1 MNRGNTGSRKNIIFV
16 GVALGMLAAA
26 ASQTIV
32 SPALPVI
39 VAELGGV
46 EHYSWVATSTLLA
59 SAISIPLVGKLSD
72 IYGHRGFY
80 IGGLVVFML
89 GSILAGAAQNFWWLI
104 GARVLQGVGMGTV
117 LPLAQTILGD
127 ILSPRERGKY
137 MGYLGGIFG
146 VASISGPLLGG
157 WITDNFSWRW
167 LFYINLPI
175 GIAALAFVVSYLHLP
190 HTSKKHSLDYLGF
203 ITLGLGL
210 VAVLLATSWGGTQYP
225 WGSWQILSLYV
236 GGAVMLAI
244 FIINERYAE
253 EPVIPLRLWTSP
265 IFTLSNIANMAVSMG
280 MFGALYYI
288 PVFAQGVLGVSVT
301 NSGTIT
307 IPLMASMI
315 LVSIVVGRLIT
326 RTGRYKGFILA
337 GTLIMV
343 LGYVLLT
350 QLGYDSSQNNV
361 RLDLIVVGVG
371 LGAVLQTYTLIVQNA
386 VSRENLGV
394 ATATTQFSRSVGATV
409 GIALFGTILT
419 SGLKTEIPR
428 YLPPGASSD
437 QAQQLSSG
445 SNIGSLFD
453 PTAIAQLP
461 DAVATGIREGL
472 AVAMHQV
479 YVVGVPIVAV
489 AFIASLFIK
498 ELPLRTKAFADED
511 VGQEISRSIDQG
523 VPEAAQTAIIQT
535 NDRIDP
541 LPLTTATQTYVAK
554 RPDSAEEES
563 LSPNAAISQTTPAT
577 NGYIASLKRYP
588 ELRLYADEPDHLQK
602 IAKWLD
608 NMPLEKRRGIQREV
622 AYIGAETAA
631 ERPSTL
637 REWKQ
642 SIVKLERVVR
652 PVDLP
657 PGRER
662 WTLSGILSSEEMYVP
677 LGELIERDKVRA
689 SLLALLRL

>member
-1 MNRGNTGSRKNIIFV
+1 MNRGNTSSHKNVIFV

-39 VAELGGV
+39 ISELGGV

-59 SAISIPLVGKLSD
+59 SAITIPLVGKLSD

-89 GSILAGAAQNFWWLI
+89 GSILAGAAQNFWWLV
-104 GARVLQGVGMGTV
+104 GARAIQGFGMGAV

-137 MGYLGGIFG
+137 MGYLGGVFG

-175 GIAALAFVVSYLHLP
+175 GIAALAFVISYLHLP
-190 HTSKKHSLDYLGF
+190 HVSKKHSLDYLGF
-203 ITLGLGL
+203 VTLGLGL

-225 WGSWQILSLYV
+225 WGSWQILFLYA
-236 GGAVMLAI
+236 GGALMLAI

-265 IFTLSNIANMAVSMG
+265 IFTLSNIANVAVSMA
-280 MFGALYYI
+280 MFGAIYYI

-337 GTLIMV
+337 GTLVMI

-350 QLGYDSSQNNV
+350 QLGYDSSQNDV

-419 SGLKTEIPR
+419 SGLKTEMPK
-428 YLPPGASSD
+428 YLPSGTSNG

-445 SNIGSLFD
+445 SDIGSLFD
-453 PTAIAQLP
+453 PTAMAQLP

-511 VGQEISRSIDQG
+511 ADKEMPRSANQNAA
-523 VPEAAQTAIIQT
+523 EAAHTSIPWT
-535 NDRIDP
+535 NGRTDP
-541 LPLTTATQTYVAK
+541 LPISRVPNMDSEATGDFYTTRQAAQEEMLRSLEVIERHYSLDPQLLEHVREAFLHD
-554 RPDSAEEES
+554 RPPWVMPLADFLQRAAQKAEE
-563 LSPNAAISQTTPAT
+563 
-577 NGYIASLKRYP
+577 R
-588 ELRLYADEPDHLQK
+588 
-602 IAKWLD
+602 
-608 NMPLEKRRGIQREV
+608 
-622 AYIGAETAA
+622 
-631 ERPSTL
+631 
-637 REWKQ
+637 
-642 SIVKLERVVR
+642 
-652 PVDLP
+652 
-657 PGRER
+657 
-662 WTLSGILSSEEMYVP
+662 
-677 LGELIERDKVRA
+677 
-689 SLLALLRL
+689 

>member
-1 MNRGNTGSRKNIIFV
+1 MGNNGSAHKNVIFV
-16 GVALGMLAAA
+16 GLMLGMLVAAV
-26 ASQTIV
+26 SQTIV
-32 SPALPVI
+32 SPAMPVI
-39 VAELGGV
+39 VSELGGI
-46 EHYSWVATSTLLA
+46 EHYSWIATSALLV
-59 SAISIPLVGKLSD
+59 SAVTVPVIGKLSD
-72 IYGHRGFY
+72 IYGRRGFY
-80 IGGLVVFML
+80 IAGIAVFML
-89 GSILAGAAQNFWWLI
+89 GSILAGAAQGFWWLV
-104 GARVLQGVGMGTV
+104 GARAVQGFGMGTIM
-117 LPLAQTILGD
+117 PLSQTIIGD
-127 ILSPRERGKY
+127 IISARERGRY
-137 MGYLGGIFG
+137 MGYIGGVFG
-146 VASISGPLLGG
+146 VASIAGPLVGG

-175 GIAALAFVVSYLHLP
+175 GVAALAFVVSYLHIP

-203 ITLGLGL
+203 VTLGLGL

-265 IFTLSNIANMAVSMG
+265 IFTLSNIANVAVSMA
-280 MFGALYYI
+280 MFGAIYYI

-307 IPLMASMI
+307 IPLMASLI

-326 RTGRYKGFILA
+326 RTGRYKAFIIA
-337 GTLIMV
+337 GTLIIV
-343 LGYVLLT
+343 VGYLLLS
-350 QLGYDSSQNNV
+350 QLGYDSSENMV
-361 RLDLIVVGVG
+361 RLDLVVIGIG

-409 GIALFGTILT
+409 GIAIFGTILT
-419 SGLKTEIPR
+419 SGLKTEIPK
-428 YLPPGASSD
+428 YLPQGASNG

-453 PTAIAQLP
+453 PAAMAQLP
-461 DAVATGIREGL
+461 EAVATGIREGL

-511 VGQEISRSIDQG
+511 VGQEISRSIEQG

-563 LSPNAAISQTTPAT
+563 LSPIAAISQPTPAT

-588 ELRLYADEPDHLQK
+588 ELRLYTDEPEHLQK
-602 IAKWLD
+602 IAKRLD
-608 NMPLEKRRGIQREV
+608 NMPLEKRRGIQREL
-622 AYIGAETAA
+622 AFIGAQTAREDPNA
-631 ERPSTL
+631 L

-642 SIVKLERVVR
+642 NIVKLERVVR

-662 WTLSGILSSEEMYVP
+662 VALSGILSSEEMY
-677 LGELIERDKVRA
+677 
-689 SLLALLRL
+689 